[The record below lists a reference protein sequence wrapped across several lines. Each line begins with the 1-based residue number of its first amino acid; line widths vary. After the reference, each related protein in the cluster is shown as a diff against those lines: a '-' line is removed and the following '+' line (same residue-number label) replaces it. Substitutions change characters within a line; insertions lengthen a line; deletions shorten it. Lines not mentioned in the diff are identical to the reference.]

1 MAVIPF
7 QMFYLLTKFISTMKL
22 KLRNQFSAMSD
33 PDFERSMFGII
44 NSIAENVHFPNP
56 LPEVTFMENLATE
69 FSLALNQCK
78 TGDRANIALKN
89 AKRKVLEEHI
99 AQWRMYVLLTSN
111 EDRTKAS
118 TSGFDL
124 VPERAPRPP
133 LTKPEAL
140 KVSNGI
146 NRGELVFKAVRVQN
160 AIGYVFEY
168 TTLEGLT
175 SDQWKSIPSSKTTQ
189 VSPALTRGTLYYCRV
204 GAIGANN
211 QLVYSDVISHT
222 AA

>member
-1 MAVIPF
+1 
-7 QMFYLLTKFISTMKL
+7 MKL
-22 KLRNQFSAMSD
+22 KLRNGFSSMSD
-33 PDFERSMFGII
+33 ADFERSMFGII
-44 NSIAENVHFPNP
+44 NAIAQNVHFPNP
-56 LPEVTFMENLATE
+56 QPEVTAMELSASE
-69 FSLALNQCK
+69 FSVALNACK

-89 AKRKVLEEHI
+89 AKRNVLEEHI
-99 AQWRMYVLLTSN
+99 AQWRLYVLLESN
-111 EDRTKAS
+111 DDRVKAS
-118 TSGFDL
+118 TSGFDV
-124 VPERAPRPP
+124 VPERTPRPP
-133 LTKPEAL
+133 LTKPAAL
-140 KVSNGI
+140 IIRNGI
-146 NRGELVFKAVRVQN
+146 NRGELVFKAIRVPN
-160 AIGYVFEY
+160 AISYVFEY